1 MAQVHQFT
9 VEPDDTPEPTTT
21 EAPQED
27 RGFSVLMLA
36 LKALSQRTLVA
47 LASLFTLIT
56 VGSAFWL
63 FMVTPEPT
71 TFQLIKL
78 GMYGMFVLA
87 ANFIVRR
94 K

>member
-9 VEPDDTPEPTTT
+9 VEPDDTPDTPKAT
-21 EAPQED
+21 PNED
-27 RGFSVLMLA
+27 RGMSVLLLA
-36 LKALSQRTLVA
+36 LASLSKRTLVA
-47 LASLFTLIT
+47 LADLFTLTT

-78 GMYGMFVLA
+78 GMYGLFVLA
-87 ANFIVRR
+87 ANFIVRG